1 MPGTPVRPA
10 AATRELSPPVNGTDE
25 RLDVLIGQLD
35 RLLVLLD
42 GETVDHGRAPEPEA
56 LDLEEPV
63 RPAKKAAAKKVA
75 ARKQQAR

>member
-25 RLDVLIGQLD
+25 RLDVLIDLVD
-35 RLLVLLD
+35 RLLSPHG
-42 GETVDHGRAPEPEA
+42 GETVDTGAAPGDTEPIV
-56 LDLEEPV
+56 LEEPA

-75 ARKQQAR
+75 ARKRPS